1 MNPERGHEGRKVR
14 APQGRVVRN
23 PDCSRLEKVAT
34 PTPETG
40 IRKVPQKR
48 DRLLRFAGRDE
59 LINSELQGICL
70 GG

>member
-1 MNPERGHEGRKVR
+1 MNALRGVDEGRKVR

-23 PDCSRLEKVAT
+23 PDCPAVEQVIGAASD
-34 PTPETG
+34 G

-48 DRLLRFAGRDE
+48 DRPVREADYSLLR
-59 LINSELQGICL
+59 